1 MSDLPCVPQLCAE
14 VKQTG
19 ARVVQAEQKVQA
31 LSGECERQQ
40 QRLREQEVELA
51 RSSTVRST
59 TSSLQEEL
67 QEERARLIATDK
79 KVSGQIILRVRI
91 KIRIG
96 FFGPVYSHM
105 QGIFL
110 GIINCSHRHI
120 QD

>member
-1 MSDLPCVPQLCAE
+1 
-14 VKQTG
+14 
-19 ARVVQAEQKVQA
+19 VVQAEQKVQA

-79 KVSGQIILRVRI
+79 KVSGQIILSQNQNQNW
-91 KIRIG
+91 
-96 FFGPVYSHM
+96 FFWPS
-105 QGIFL
+105 IFTHA
-110 GIINCSHRHI
+110 GNFSWHN
-120 QD
+120 